1 MDTTKASWSA
11 MDGVVRPFVTGECQI
26 AGVRALS
33 SKEDTELV
41 SLAITQPQEGRY
53 FLALYC
59 RHQALVQSLLKYGPV
74 TMPLELV
81 GLQATLWSQVY
92 RELPEFDTR
101 RERFISWLVTRIART
116 LVQVPNELP
125 PYLRSG
131 EIPVPLVPF
140 LRNAL
145 DELSQPKRLIL
156 VLCDVLEVPAAEA
169 IKTLSR
175 EGYILTPEDLSE
187 QIHQARHLVLRAIPQ
202 DIYSIYFEAKS

>member
-1 MDTTKASWSA
+1 
-11 MDGVVRPFVTGECQI
+11 MDGVVRPFVTGECQVE
-26 AGVRALS
+26 GVRALS

-41 SLAITQPQEGRY
+41 SLAVAQPQEGRY

-92 RELPEFDTR
+92 RELPQFDTR

-116 LVQVPNELP
+116 LVKVPNELP

-131 EIPVPLVPF
+131 EVPVPLVPF
-140 LRNAL
+140 LRDAL
-145 DELSQPKRLIL
+145 DELSQPKRLLL
-156 VLCDVLEVPAAEA
+156 VLCDVLDVPAAEA
-169 IKTLSR
+169 INTLSR
-175 EGYILTPEDLSE
+175 EGYILTSEDLSA
-187 QIHQARHLVLRAIPQ
+187 QLHQARRQVLQALPQ
-202 DIYSIYFEAKS
+202 DIYSIYFEVPS